1 MEKEILEFI
10 NRRFPEDCHWLDGNC
25 FYFAQIL
32 AARFAGDVVYEPI
45 DGHFLFW
52 AADDNFYD
60 WSGRREYTKEQRAK
74 MFLWRYSSIKDSLLH
89 GRIYRDCVK

>member
-60 WSGRREYTKEQRAK
+60 WTGKRNYTEEQRRK
-74 MFLWRYSSIKDSLLH
+74 MFTWRNASRVDELLYK
-89 GRIYRDCVK
+89 RINNDCVK